1 MGGSGSEAEA
11 SADADADADAE
22 ASASAEADAD
32 ADADEDEGRGEERGA
47 PGIIYRRVVLGRVNT
62 ALFFRKAEKKSA
74 AARPL
79 RGC

>member
-1 MGGSGSEAEA
+1 VRASA
-11 SADADADADAE
+11 SADADADASAD
-22 ASASAEADAD
+22 ASADEN
-32 ADADEDEGRGEERGA
+32 EDEGREGA
-47 PGIIYRRVVLGRVNT
+47 PRTIYRRVVLGRVNT